1 VHPLSIVAVFVCY
14 SALLFIIAAIT
25 SRKSNN
31 ETYFSGNKSSPW
43 LAVAYGM
50 VGASLSGVT
59 FISIPG
65 EVGASGFSYLMIVI
79 GYLVGYAVIAEV
91 LLPLYYSRNLT
102 SIYTYLGQRFG
113 PYSYKTGSSFFM
125 LSRSIGSSFRVYLVV
140 NVLQVFVFDAWSVP
154 FGVNVALFMI
164 LILLY
169 TFRGGIKTIVW
180 TDTLQTTFMLAAVA
194 VSVYFISTDLGL
206 GLGGLIKEITS
217 SEYSKVIFTEVNDKK
232 FFLKQFISGAF
243 IAIVMTGLDQDMMQ
257 KNLTIRTLK
266 NAKKNI
272 YLLSWIL
279 VPVNLLFLFLGASLY
294 LYASKTGM
302 SLPVSSD
309 DLFPLIALKHHG
321 ALAGT
326 VFLIGLVAAAYS
338 SADGSLT
345 ALTTAFSVDIL
356 GLKQKKGMTEKK
368 KIRIRM
374 IVHLSIAVFLTL
386 LVIIFRTISDQS
398 VINKL
403 FTIAGYTYGPLLG
416 LFTFGLF
423 TKFRIYDK
431 WVPMVAIL
439 SPVLCYLLSI
449 NAEYLFNGYKFGFEL
464 LVVNGILTFAGL
476 LLLVKRK
483 PITEAE
489 TEEVMIN

>member
-1 VHPLSIVAVFVCY
+1 
-14 SALLFIIAAIT
+14 
-25 SRKSNN
+25 
-31 ETYFSGNKSSPW
+31 
-43 LAVAYGM
+43 
-50 VGASLSGVT
+50 
-59 FISIPG
+59 
-65 EVGASGFSYLMIVI
+65 
-79 GYLVGYAVIAEV
+79 
-91 LLPLYYSRNLT
+91 
-102 SIYTYLGQRFG
+102 
-113 PYSYKTGSSFFM
+113 
-125 LSRSIGSSFRVYLVV
+125 
-140 NVLQVFVFDAWSVP
+140 
-154 FGVNVALFMI
+154 
-164 LILLY
+164 
-169 TFRGGIKTIVW
+169 
-180 TDTLQTTFMLAAVA
+180 
-194 VSVYFISTDLGL
+194 
-206 GLGGLIKEITS
+206 
-217 SEYSKVIFTEVNDKK
+217 
-232 FFLKQFISGAF
+232 
-243 IAIVMTGLDQDMMQ
+243 MTGLDQDMMQ

-294 LYASKTGM
+294 LYASKAGI

-368 KIRIRM
+368 KIRVRM